1 MKKITIRGSG
11 LCAVLMLGACSQE
24 ASNKA
29 PATSGETGMAT
40 AVSGKKPA
48 PFDKGPV
55 KIALVQYSGAG
66 DYFEQWTKGAR
77 QQADSAGFTMQL
89 YDARADDARQAAD
102 MKTAIESRVAGI
114 IVDHGRSST
123 MCPLINQATDAG
135 IAVVVYDVKVA
146 DCAPKAV
153 ETAQNDAELATL
165 VLSQMAKDI
174 GDSVPVGYVNP
185 FVIAPLE
192 RRHVVWKK
200 FVADHKWDQKF
211 LVGKFSHAV
220 ATDNARLADAA
231 LKAHPGVKAIFA
243 PYDELTK
250 GTVSAIEQ
258 NGLSGKVAAYG
269 IDISNADIELMT
281 KKDSPWKATAT
292 TDPSAI
298 GAAVTRTMAL
308 EVAGKLGRKAVVFP
322 GVLVTQSFLLENRIR
337 NMDDLRARLP
347 ALNLADVSSADWV
360 VSITF

>member
-1 MKKITIRGSG
+1 MRSASLPGFG
-11 LCAVLMLGACSQE
+11 LYTTLLLIACSQGDRDRP
-24 ASNKA
+24 SGDA
-29 PATSGETGMAT
+29 PGAGAT
-40 AVSGKKPA
+40 AEKPA

-66 DYFEQWTKGAR
+66 DYFQQWTKGAR
-77 QQADSAGFTMQL
+77 DQADAVGFEMQA
-89 YDARADDARQAAD
+89 YDAQADDAKQAAD
-102 MKTAIESRVAGI
+102 MKTALGAGVAGI
-114 IVDHGRSST
+114 IVDHGTSPT

-153 ETAQNDAELATL
+153 ETAQNDVDLATL
-165 VLSQMAKDI
+165 VLTQMAEDI
-174 GDSVPVGYVNP
+174 GDGVAVGYVNP

-192 RRHVVWKK
+192 RRDVVWKK

-211 LVGKFSHAV
+211 SVGKFSHDV
-220 ATDNARLADAA
+220 AKDNAELAAAA
-231 LKAHPGVKAIFA
+231 LKKNPKVKAVFA

-250 GTVSAIEQ
+250 GTVEGIER
-258 NGLSGKVAAYG
+258 NKLGSKVAAYG

-298 GAAVTRTMAL
+298 GAAVTRTLAL
-308 EVAGKLGRKAVVFP
+308 RLAGQLDSNKVVFP
-322 GVLVTQSFLLENRIR
+322 GVLVTQAFLQKEQIK
-337 NMDDLRARLP
+337 NMADLRAKLP
-347 ALNLADVSSADWV
+347 DLNLAGIASAPW
-360 VSITF
+360 IRAATF